1 MVLPWQSLRRR
12 WRLSEKN
19 ANNLT
24 KSGTI
29 TPVVDFQHLR
39 EVAVC
44 NLSFK
49 ILEEL
54 SSREKELWGRIA
66 SHTLDSA
73 VSSLNKEWS
82 PAYCDTKVAVTS
94 AGSSAVSS
102 IEAV

>member
-1 MVLPWQSLRRR
+1 M
-12 WRLSEKN
+12 
-19 ANNLT
+19 
-24 KSGTI
+24 
-29 TPVVDFQHLR
+29 
-39 EVAVC
+39 
-44 NLSFK
+44 
-49 ILEEL
+49 EEL